1 MDMDINIIR
10 EAVTVVSFIIFMGIL
25 LWAYGKGSKR
35 GFDEAAR
42 IPFEENDEFAD
53 QARGEK

>member
-25 LWAYGKGSKR
+25 LWAYGKSSKR

-53 QARGEK
+53 PARGEK